1 MQTNLDKDQ
10 LQFHQL
16 VCKVFPFPS
25 DISCILM
32 ITPSEHVRSRRA
44 HFNFSINQLALA
56 PSFPFKTLTFS
67 LICLI
72 RLTFTFFIF
81 TTICFTTRAK
91 LATFAIFSCFYVCVS
106 RHECL
111 SYFCPPFAGRKVCP
125 YYTVFNCG
133 IFHLEFSCRLIC
145 KHYTHIIIAA
155 TLFQSGLFTFN
166 VAFLPSFIYIIY
178 VVSHLMAAG
187 TLPSFSRLAFT
198 ETNR

>member
-32 ITPSEHVRSRRA
+32 ITPSEHVRFRRA

-72 RLTFTFFIF
+72 RLTFTFLFLLLF
-81 TTICFTTRAK
+81 VLLLEQNWPLLPFLVAFMFVCPDMNAYH
-91 LATFAIFSCFYVCVS
+91 TFALPLLAEKCVPITQF
-106 RHECL
+106 L
-111 SYFCPPFAGRKVCP
+111 TA
-125 YYTVFNCG
+125 VF
-133 IFHLEFSCRLIC
+133 
-145 KHYTHIIIAA
+145 
-155 TLFQSGLFTFN
+155 FTW
-166 VAFLPSFIYIIY
+166 SS
-178 VVSHLMAAG
+178 VVG
-187 TLPSFSRLAFT
+187 
-198 ETNR
+198 